1 MKTMQRW
8 VVAMGMIG
16 WTLAG
21 VSAAMAANV
30 MYLKNGSTIQAKSIQ
45 WREGAQEYR
54 VEDFKNTVMPIPLAQ
69 VQRLDVDKP
78 VDFDRAK
85 GMVEGGQ
92 AEAAVPILEKMVDE
106 YRMRLW
112 DNRARELLGKAYF
125 QKRDYKKAGTIL
137 EELFKNALPGQIT
150 PELRR
155 FYWET
160 LMLIPERQSTLK
172 KDIEAT
178 ITSGS
183 RDLAASAILMR
194 AELYRNQGQKEDAL
208 VDYLKVAVLFEDVPA
223 IHPEALYK
231 AAEVLD
237 EMRDPRAAEMRKKLK
252 AQYPGSSWAK
262 KDVK

>member
-1 MKTMQRW
+1 MKAMQRW
-8 VVAMGMIG
+8 IMAAGIG

-21 VSAAMAANV
+21 VSAATAANV
-30 MYLKNGSTIQAKSIQ
+30 MYMKNGQTIPAKSIQ

-54 VEDFKNTVMPIPLAQ
+54 VEDVKTGSIIPIPLAQ
-69 VQRLDVDKP
+69 VQRLDIDKP
-78 VDFDRAK
+78 ADYDRAK

-92 AEAAVPILEKMVDE
+92 ADAAIPVLQKMLDDYKMLV
-106 YRMRLW
+106 W

-137 EELFKNALPGQIT
+137 EELFKDALPSQIT

-160 LMLIPERQSTLK
+160 LMLIPERQSSLK

-178 ITSGS
+178 ISGDS
-183 RDLAASAILMR
+183 RELAAAAILMR
-194 AELYRNQGQKEDAL
+194 AELARSQGQKEDAL
-208 VDYLKVAVLFEDVPA
+208 VDYLKVAILFEDIA
-223 IHPEALYK
+223 ATHPEALYK

-252 AQYPGSSWAK
+252 AQYPASSWAK